1 MKPILFVGSGFLIFV
16 LIAVL
21 ARSCQDDPY
30 IYDSEVEQLF
40 SDGMSSSDVGTEDEF
55 APGKMSAGVSDWP
68 DSIFSLVTDADYLSQ
83 IDKAVVCELNK
94 CRTNPSRYA
103 DEVLRP
109 FMEAIS
115 SEGTFIDS
123 EGFGILTKEGV
134 SAVEEAINALDA
146 QVSRPMLRPRRS
158 LCLASA
164 DHCKDQGQKG
174 LVGHNGSDG
183 STPLSRV
190 LRYNRGC
197 KGCGENIDY
206 GSKTGVEIVR
216 SLIVDDGVPSRGH
229 RKNIFQDY
237 HHVGTAF
244 GPHAVFR
251 YMCVIDFE

>member
-1 MKPILFVGSGFLIFV
+1 MKPILFVVSAFLVFA
-16 LIAVL
+16 LIAVM
-21 ARSCQDDPY
+21 ARSCQEDLY
-30 IYDSEVEQLF
+30 IYDSEVELVS
-40 SDGMSSSDVGTEDEF
+40 SDGMSSDVGKGDEY
-55 APGKMSAGVSDWP
+55 ASEKISAGVSDWP
-68 DSIFSLVTDADYLSQ
+68 DSIFYLLSDADYLSQ
-83 IDKAVVCELNK
+83 IDKAVVCEINK

-109 FMEAIS
+109 FMKLIS

-123 EGFGILTKEGV
+123 EGFGVLTKEGV
-134 SAVEEAINALDA
+134 SAVEEAINALEI
-146 QVSRPMLRPRRS
+146 QVPLPMLRPRRS
-158 LCLASA
+158 LCFASA
-164 DHCKDQGQKG
+164 DHCNDQGQKG

-206 GSKTGVEIVR
+206 GFKTGVEIVR
-216 SLIVDDGVPSRGH
+216 SLIIDDGVPSRGH
-229 RKNIFQDY
+229 RKNIFHDY
-237 HHVGTAF
+237 HHLGTAF

>member
-1 MKPILFVGSGFLIFV
+1 MKPILFVGTTFLVIV
-16 LIAVL
+16 LIAIM

-30 IYDSEVEQLF
+30 IFDSVVELI
-40 SDGMSSSDVGTEDEF
+40 SSDSISSDAGARDEL

-68 DSIFSLVTDADYLSQ
+68 DSIFSLVEDADYLSQ
-83 IDKAVVCELNK
+83 IDKAVVCEINK

-109 FMEAIS
+109 FMESIS
-115 SEGTFIDS
+115 SESTFMDS

-134 SAVEEAINALDA
+134 SAVEEAINALET
-146 QVSRPMLRPRRS
+146 QLPRPMLRPRRS

-164 DHCKDQGQKG
+164 DHCKDQGQRG

-190 LRYNRGC
+190 LRYDRGC

-206 GSKTGVEIVR
+206 GFKTGVEIVR
-216 SLIVDDGVPSRGH
+216 SLIIDDGVPSRGH
-229 RKNIFQDY
+229 RKNIFHDY